1 MLERNRHLKW
11 CVSQVFLA
19 LGASEVDSALFC
31 FVLSVVF
38 LLTAFVAYMG
48 ATRSQFYQHY
58 LGEKVM
64 C

>member
-1 MLERNRHLKW
+1 M